1 MKNTRKLLIILLAI
15 ILAII
20 LWHAADASIGVL
32 PLALLYLAWS
42 VGRNYARKIGE
53 FLRQYAD
60 SGDASSKLFELPEQ
74 EARQL
79 LHILCETTGSSLQKS
94 RRDFELSFTAQSGAF
109 WGFGGSAA
117 LLLHAVPRDADDP
130 TLRATIHIR
139 YKQQMAVRPWRITQI
154 E

>member
-1 MKNTRKLLIILLAI
+1 MNNAKKLLPILLAT

-20 LWHAADASIGVL
+20 LWHAADATIGVL

-42 VGRNYARKIGE
+42 VGKNDARKLGE

-60 SGDASSKLFELPEQ
+60 NGDASSKMYELPEQ

-79 LHILCETTGSSLQKS
+79 LHIVCETTGENLQKS
-94 RRDFELSFTAQSGAF
+94 RRDFELFFIAQSGVF
-109 WGFGGSAA
+109 WGFGGSAV
-117 LLLHAVPRDADDP
+117 LLLHAEPRNADTAP
-130 TLRATIHIR
+130 LQATLHIR

-154 E
+154 R